1 MKKNYRFLIICICI
15 FIAGYASLKSGEGI
29 NAKKI
34 KKELDE
40 YYSEFS
46 AQSMLGNIKAV
57 NKLSTEWDGEI
68 TKYIDKENK
77 VCRCSIAVFG
87 ETGRS
92 TLEYWFLDKY
102 IYVEKLEEYYSY
114 PVYIEYTRPVDV
126 LYRTFNEYIIYKGE
140 IYMLEEGYFKKTED
154 KLPVN
159 SLEEI
164 DKAMEE

>member
-1 MKKNYRFLIICICI
+1 MKKNYRFLIVFICM

-34 KKELDE
+34 KNEVDE
-40 YYSEFS
+40 YYSKFS
-46 AQSMLGNIKAV
+46 AQSMLGNIKTV
-57 NKLSTEWDGEI
+57 NKLSTELDGEI
-68 TKYIDKENK
+68 TKYIDKEDK
-77 VCRCSIAVFG
+77 VCRCSIVVFG

-92 TLEYWFLDKY
+92 TSEYLFLDKY
-102 IYVEKLEEYYSY
+102 IYVEELREYYSY
-114 PVYIEYTRPVDV
+114 PIYIDYTRPVDI
-126 LYRTFNEYIIYKGE
+126 LYRTLNEYIIYKDKV
-140 IYMLEEGYFKKTED
+140 YLLEGGYFKKTEN

>member
-1 MKKNYRFLIICICI
+1 MKRDYRLLIIFICM
-15 FIAGYASLKSGEGI
+15 FIAGCARLKNIDSI

-34 KKELDE
+34 KNEVDE
-40 YYSEFS
+40 YYSKFS
-46 AQSMLGNIKAV
+46 AQSMLGNIKTV

-68 TKYIDKENK
+68 TKYIDKEDK
-77 VCRCSIAVFG
+77 VCRCSIVVFG

-92 TLEYWFLDKY
+92 TSEYWFLDKY
-102 IYVEKLEEYYSY
+102 IYVEELKEYYSY
-114 PVYIEYTRPVDV
+114 PIYIDYTRPVDV

-140 IYMLEEGYFKKTED
+140 VYLLEGGHFKKAED
-154 KLPVN
+154 KLPVS

>member
-1 MKKNYRFLIICICI
+1 MKRNYRFLIICVCI
-15 FIAGYASLKSGEGI
+15 FIVGCAGLKSGDGI

-46 AQSMLGNIKAV
+46 AQSMLGNIKTV

-77 VCRCSIAVFG
+77 VCRCSIVVFG

-92 TLEYWFLDKY
+92 TSEYWFW
-102 IYVEKLEEYYSY
+102 IS
-114 PVYIEYTRPVDV
+114 I
-126 LYRTFNEYIIYKGE
+126 F
-140 IYMLEEGYFKKTED
+140 M
-154 KLPVN
+154 
-159 SLEEI
+159 
-164 DKAMEE
+164 

>member
-1 MKKNYRFLIICICI
+1 MKRNYRFLIICVCI
-15 FIAGYASLKSGEGI
+15 FIVGCAGLKSGDGI

-40 YYSEFS
+40 YYSKFS
-46 AQSMLGNIKAV
+46 GQSMIGNIKTV
-57 NKLSTEWDGEI
+57 NKTATEWDGEI

-92 TLEYWFLDKY
+92 TSEYWFLDKY

-114 PVYIEYTRPVDV
+114 PVYIDYTRPVDV
-126 LYRTFNEYIIYKGE
+126 LYRTLNEYIIYKGE
-140 IYMLEEGYFKKTED
+140 VYLLEGEHFKKTED

-159 SLEEI
+159 SFEEI

>member
-1 MKKNYRFLIICICI
+1 MKRDYRFLIIFICI
-15 FIAGYASLKSGEGI
+15 FIAGCARLKNIDSI

-34 KKELDE
+34 KNELDE
-40 YYSEFS
+40 YYSKFS
-46 AQSMLGNIKAV
+46 AQSMLGNIKTV

-77 VCRCSIAVFG
+77 VCRCSIVVFG

-92 TLEYWFLDKY
+92 TSEYWFLDKY
-102 IYVEKLEEYYSY
+102 IYVEELREYYSY
-114 PVYIEYTRPVDV
+114 PIYIDYTRPVDI
-126 LYRTFNEYIIYKGE
+126 LYRTLNEYIIYKDKV
-140 IYMLEEGYFKKTED
+140 YLLEGGYFKKTEN